1 MSGKHIELFLVDGTP
16 GGLTTAEIIGWT
28 GHVLRGER
36 QQLADFLKREE
47 ATRNGAYILLG
58 DDESAPGGVAA
69 YIGRSENLADRF
81 RQHAARKEFWDR
93 FVVITTKDETFTEG
107 HWGYLEA
114 RLVEL
119 AREADRARLD
129 NGNDPRGRRLT
140 EAQSSD
146 MEAFLGQLQIVL
158 PVLGINLIRGSSR
171 KTHQLPVAPTE
182 SVVFTLTDAKSGVQ
196 ARAQVIDGEFTV
208 LKGSRVV
215 AEWTRTGR
223 ADSTQRSYASYRAHH
238 QQLISE
244 GSVSVDEVHGIVTRD
259 IQFASPSTA
268 AAVCLGRSSNGRR
281 EWTWDGGTY
290 AQWEARDLDA

>member
-58 DDESAPGGVAA
+58 DDESAPGGVTA

-81 RQHAARKEFWDR
+81 RKHAVKKDFWDR

-119 AREADRARLD
+119 AREAERARLD
-129 NGNDPRGRRLT
+129 NSNDPRGRRLT

-146 MEAFLGQLQIVL
+146 METFLGQLQIVL
-158 PVLGINLIRGSSR
+158 PVLGINLIRGSAR
-171 KTHQLPVAPTE
+171 KTRQPPIAPTE
-182 SVVFTLTDAKSGVQ
+182 SVVFKLTDAKSGVH

-208 LKGSRVV
+208 LKVLPSCRRVDPNRPSRQHPTLVRQLPRTPRAAPLRRLGQSRGIPRHRDAGHSVRV
-215 AEWTRTGR
+215 ALHRGR
-223 ADSTQRSYASYRAHH
+223 
-238 QQLISE
+238 
-244 GSVSVDEVHGIVTRD
+244 GVSRPF
-259 IQFASPSTA
+259 Q
-268 AAVCLGRSSNGRR
+268 
-281 EWTWDGGTY
+281 
-290 AQWEARDLDA
+290 